1 MHIILECV
9 YWVLISVLPLLVISI
24 LIVIIA
30 GKGKVNI
37 EQLAVWTLHLMI
49 APLVYF
55 TISNRDEEMW
65 HNKRMRGRGVTEDR
79 EKPLIKTA
87 HNSVDFDGE

>member
-1 MHIILECV
+1 
-9 YWVLISVLPLLVISI
+9 
-24 LIVIIA
+24 
-30 GKGKVNI
+30 
-37 EQLAVWTLHLMI
+37 MI